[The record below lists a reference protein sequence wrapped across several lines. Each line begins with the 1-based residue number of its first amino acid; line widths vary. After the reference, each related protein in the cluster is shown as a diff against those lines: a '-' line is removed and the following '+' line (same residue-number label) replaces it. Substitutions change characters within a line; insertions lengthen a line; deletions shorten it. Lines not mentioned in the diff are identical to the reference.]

1 MNNKGMTFIGMLLT
15 MAIVIIVA
23 VVAMR
28 IVPVYIEYYS
38 VNNSI
43 DALEKVPNSEFAS
56 DPAANAQVLKDKL
69 VNQLYVNS
77 IEFAPEVIS
86 IAPKDNGV
94 YDVSIKYQVLKHL
107 LGNISLLFNF
117 DINKEVTVGPK

>member
-43 DALEKVPNSEFAS
+43 DALEKVPNSEFTS

-86 IAPKDNGV
+86 IAPKDNGA